1 MWSSWVKENGTTH
14 VMYITKLKDGPK
26 RVKKTLSMI
35 LERVFEMVWWRGR
48 KWNHIKKEFWSWS
61 IFLLSP
67 LLFEENLG
75 DFLFSFFFFM
85 LRLLRTWGFWWYLRR
100 KSLLQKL
107 LFKWLQYIGSGRIFW
122 NRVMHANMAKPWL
135 WRWGSCGYIDGGR
148 IFRSGGM
155 HANIFGWGYQKN
167 LVANHFRKNSKHK
180 WTHLLTN
187 LNTNKSCYVDNIWL

>member
-100 KSLLQKL
+100 KSLLKNFFSNGFNIL
-107 LFKWLQYIGSGRIFW
+107 AVDAYSGIELCTPTWLNHDYG
-122 NRVMHANMAKPWL
+122 
-135 WRWGSCGYIDGGR
+135 DGGVVDILMVDAYSEVEVCMP
-148 IFRSGGM
+148 IFLGE
-155 HANIFGWGYQKN
+155 AIK
-167 LVANHFRKNSKHK
+167 K
-180 WTHLLTN
+180 
-187 LNTNKSCYVDNIWL
+187 IW